1 MKIFNFSQ
9 KFQKV
14 FFVDPM
20 SYNNLAEYDYKLL
33 TGYLPANFKVY
44 FFGNTKYNLNSTP
57 KKTRLIFNYS
67 NYSNKILKM
76 ISYIIS
82 WLKVFFFSIFI
93 RPDIIHIQWLK
104 VPQFDYWMIC
114 LMKLFSPN
122 RKIIFT
128 AHNILPHNS
137 GKKHF
142 ETFQNIYS
150 KIDHIIIH
158 TFISKSELIDEFR
171 ISPSK
176 LTVIPHGLLSMEY
189 DNNIANSFIEKY
201 NNKFELKDKLVFLM
215 IGGISTYK
223 GVDILLD
230 AWNDEEKGLKS
241 KKDCL
246 LIIAGKGDIDYQ
258 KPIADNCI
266 IINKFLTNEEF
277 IALIEIG
284 DIIVFPYR
292 KISQSGVLLT
302 VLSKHKPICV
312 TPVGGL
318 TEPFEIGEIGWISKS
333 TECKDL
339 IQILNE
345 IYTSKNKIDE
355 IKNNKEL
362 WKKIDTYYD
371 WKKISKQTYNL
382 YKNLLLS

>member
-1 MKIFNFSQ
+1 
-9 KFQKV
+9 
-14 FFVDPM
+14 M

-33 TGYLPANFKVY
+33 TGYREANFKLY
-44 FFGNTKYNLNSTP
+44 FWGNKKYNFNSMP
-57 KKTRLIFNYS
+57 GKTRLIFNYS
-67 NYSNKILKM
+67 NYSINLAKM
-76 ISYIIS
+76 ISYMIS
-82 WLKVFFFSIFI
+82 WCKIFISSIFT

-104 VPQFDYWMIC
+104 VPRFDYYIIC
-114 LMKLFSPN
+114 LIKLFLPKC
-122 RKIIFT
+122 KIIFT
-128 AHNILPHNS
+128 AHNILPHDS

-142 ETFQNIYS
+142 KTFQSIYS

-158 TFISKSELIDEFR
+158 TFSSQNELINEFK
-171 ISPSK
+171 ISQLK

-189 DNNIANSFIEKY
+189 DNNEVQSFIEKY
-201 NNKFELKDKLVFLM
+201 KKEFALKDKLVFLM